1 MLANASSSYRA
12 SLPFICPIFTLFL
25 PCFSLH
31 SLLREISGAVA
42 AKGSPAGQVVVSLK
56 TRLSRTARVN
66 PDKFIHLDVWA
77 SPSPP
82 TISAVAVLEGL
93 EHLLGLDWI
102 PKSKRTAFGQP
113 ASYFVNSGGGSGT
126 FERSSRSDFSF
137 GKKIWPWSTDHIH
150 LQPLGS
156 HNVHRHVQQYHS

>member
-77 SPSPP
+77 SPSPS
-82 TISAVAVLEGL
+82 TISAVAVLEGQ
-93 EHLLGLDWI
+93 EHLLGLDWV